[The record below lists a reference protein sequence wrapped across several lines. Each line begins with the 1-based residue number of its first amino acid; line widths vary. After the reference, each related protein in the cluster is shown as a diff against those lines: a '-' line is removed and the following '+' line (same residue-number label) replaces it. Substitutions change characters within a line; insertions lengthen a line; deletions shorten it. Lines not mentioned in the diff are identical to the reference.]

1 MDDLEKIAE
10 LKKLF
15 KVKTDEQLAQK
26 LGVGVF
32 AVRNWKIRK
41 SLPKKYELILLES
54 EKRFLNNST
63 SVVIH
68 GSNSGHFVNNSDNVN
83 LNSAPSDN
91 RDDVV
96 LTEFCEL
103 YEAHRTPQIQKE
115 LAKLTEI
122 LRKIKSAYD
131 SDL

>member
-1 MDDLEKIAE
+1 MKQKEIFRDMKAF
-10 LKKLF
+10 F
-15 KVKTDEQLAQK
+15 KVNSLEEVAEK
-26 LGVGVF
+26 LGYSR
-32 AVRNWKIRK
+32 ATANNWRNSGITKPALTRFN
-41 SLPKKYELILLES
+41 LI
-54 EKRFLNNST
+54 KGNSN

-83 LNSAPSDN
+83 INSAPSDN